1 MLKTVNG
8 VVSAENIKNTLAHE
22 HFVFGKP
29 GLLGEE
35 DNCYQRET
43 AFENG
48 LKMLK
53 MTEEYEVDLVVDV
66 TTAEWG
72 RDPYLLKRISDKTKC
87 HIICSTGFFKD
98 EGDMLAYL
106 KAVSYSEDLKKWLH
120 KLFVKEIEEGIGKSG
135 IKAGAVK
142 TASSLGRIRPLEKV
156 IFQAATAT
164 QKDTGVPIFTHC
176 DRGTMGVEQAEL
188 LKELGADPEKVVIG
202 HMSSNHDTA
211 EMMRIMDR
219 GYRIGFDQFGI
230 LSIPGIPNDEQ
241 KSENLLELLKRG
253 YEDSIVLSHDCVF
266 DRMGYVSASKPRY
279 PDMIFKKVNPYLK
292 ENGIS
297 DKAVKKLTRNNLL
310 KVFGEKV

>member
-8 VVSAENIKNTLAHE
+8 IITSDNIKNTLAHE

-29 GLLGEE
+29 GFLGEKE
-35 DNCYQRET
+35 NCYQRET
-43 AFENG
+43 AFKNG

-53 MTEEYEVDLVVDV
+53 MTEEYAVNLVVDV

-72 RDPYLLKRISDKTKC
+72 RDPYLLKQISDITKC

-106 KAVSYSEDLKKWLH
+106 KAISYSVDLEKWLH
-120 KLFVKEIEEGIGKSG
+120 ELFVKEIEAGIGNSG

-142 TASSLGRIRPLEKV
+142 AASSLGQIRPLEKV
-156 IFQAATAT
+156 IFQAAAAT

-176 DRGTMGVEQAEL
+176 DRGTMGAEQAEL
-188 LKELGADPEKVVIG
+188 LKELGADPEKTVIG
-202 HMSSNHDTA
+202 HMSSNHDMA
-211 EMMRIMDR
+211 EMMRIMDM

-230 LSIPGIPNDEQ
+230 LSIPNIPDDEQ

-253 YEDSIVLSHDCVF
+253 YEDFIVLSHDCIF
-266 DRMGYVSASKPRY
+266 DRMGYVSTSKPRY
-279 PDMIFKKVNPYLK
+279 PDMIFKKIIPFLK

-297 DKAVKKLTRNNLL
+297 DKTIKKLIRNNLL
-310 KVFGEKV
+310 KVFGEKA